1 MTYNTNS
8 SPGWLAQLGLID
20 EWGPEVSP
28 ADIPDGSH
36 ILAVRLLS
44 GRAHLMRSDNLKDLP
59 SDESPA
65 VAVIIDHLLIEDSD
79 LFNPKARMA

>member
-44 GRAHLMRSDNLKDLP
+44 GTAHLMRSDNLKDLP

>member
-1 MTYNTNS
+1 MTYITNP
-8 SPGWLAQLGLID
+8 SPSWLAQLGLID

-44 GRAHLMRSDNLKDLP
+44 GMAHLMRSDNLNDFP
-59 SDESPA
+59 SDDPPA
-65 VAVIIDHLLIEDSD
+65 AAVIIDHLLIDDSD
-79 LFNPKARMA
+79 LFNPKARTA